1 MPHMGETLKIIR
13 TSLSLTQSQL
23 SAGIM
28 TQSNYSKMEKGE
40 IDVPFSKMIAL
51 LEKLGMS
58 VEEFLY
64 VHNHY
69 SQQSANHLL
78 RLSRLKYNDK
88 ERLVQYKKELVSQ
101 STMTT
106 REQELAAIYDA
117 LFLIADQNDYETA
130 KQKVEPIWQR
140 LEKHDIWY
148 LYDIQLLNNILYLFP
163 IDTAV
168 SIVSLAL
175 KQLKKYKN
183 LRGINN
189 LSANMQMNLVL
200 LLIQHKRY
208 ETALAEVERLID
220 VCVQKNLYLHLA
232 LCYSRKGL
240 LLDLLG
246 REGAAAWYE
255 KGEFLL
261 DVMQNDD
268 LKKEIQKEIQQYS
281 ASAQ

>member
-1 MPHMGETLKIIR
+1 M
-13 TSLSLTQSQL
+13 
-23 SAGIM
+23 
-28 TQSNYSKMEKGE
+28 
-40 IDVPFSKMIAL
+40 
-51 LEKLGMS
+51 
-58 VEEFLY
+58 
-64 VHNHY
+64 
-69 SQQSANHLL
+69 
-78 RLSRLKYNDK
+78 
-88 ERLVQYKKELVSQ
+88 
-101 STMTT
+101 
-106 REQELAAIYDA
+106 AAIYDA
-117 LFLIADQNDYETA
+117 LILIADQNDYETA

-140 LEKHDIWY
+140 LEKHDTWY

-208 ETALAEVERLID
+208 ETALAEVERLMDACI
-220 VCVQKNLYLHLA
+220 QKNLYLHLA

-281 ASAQ
+281 ASIQ

>member
-1 MPHMGETLKIIR
+1 MGETLKMIR

-69 SQQSANHLL
+69 SQQSTNHLL

-106 REQELAAIYDA
+106 RE
-117 LFLIADQNDYETA
+117 
-130 KQKVEPIWQR
+130 
-140 LEKHDIWY
+140 
-148 LYDIQLLNNILYLFP
+148 
-163 IDTAV
+163 
-168 SIVSLAL
+168 
-175 KQLKKYKN
+175 
-183 LRGINN
+183 
-189 LSANMQMNLVL
+189 
-200 LLIQHKRY
+200 
-208 ETALAEVERLID
+208 
-220 VCVQKNLYLHLA
+220 
-232 LCYSRKGL
+232 
-240 LLDLLG
+240 
-246 REGAAAWYE
+246 
-255 KGEFLL
+255 
-261 DVMQNDD
+261 
-268 LKKEIQKEIQQYS
+268 
-281 ASAQ
+281 